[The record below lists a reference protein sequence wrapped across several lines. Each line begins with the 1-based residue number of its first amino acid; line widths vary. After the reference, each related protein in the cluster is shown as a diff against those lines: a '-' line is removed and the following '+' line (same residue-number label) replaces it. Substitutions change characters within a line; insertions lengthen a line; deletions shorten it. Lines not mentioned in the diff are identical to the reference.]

1 MGTALRPAAGAMR
14 RFAFALRHDHC
25 PLSHTQ
31 PTTLAVAGRRRI
43 LHTSQSNAATP
54 IPHPSAPG
62 PPPAPPQPTRSELD
76 ERVAR
81 KRKQAELLERGRQ
94 LKPNPAKP
102 SASLQKRFWKQ
113 VTVKDSPDGW
123 QILLDTRPVRTSN
136 KRVLNIPHN
145 KHHLAT
151 AIALE
156 WDLLVSA
163 QQALKHYYIPLTSL
177 VSRAID
183 IREADESGKTKI
195 REDLVNMLMRYL
207 STDTLLCWAPER
219 NIHDPVAV
227 NFEREGESLRSKQIS
242 TATTIISHLTTR
254 VWPGV
259 EINPILDDE
268 SIVPAAQP
276 QMTQEVIRS
285 WIYEMPAFEL
295 AGLERGVLA
304 TKSLL
309 VAARLLIEWSQEYA
323 PLRKG
328 SEGQEKFGI
337 QHAAEAAS
345 LEVNWQTDMWGEVED
360 THDVEKEDLRRQL
373 GSVILLVHADGA

>member
-1 MGTALRPAAGAMR
+1 MESALRPAAGSLR
-14 RFAFALRHDHC
+14 RFACTLPHSQYPPRKIVIG
-25 PLSHTQ
+25 SH
-31 PTTLAVAGRRRI
+31 RI

-54 IPHPSAPG
+54 IPHPTAPG
-62 PPPAPPQPTRSELD
+62 PPPAAPLPTRSELD

-102 SASLQKRFWKQ
+102 STALQKRFWKQ
-113 VTVKDSPDGW
+113 VIVKDSPDGW
-123 QILLDTRPVRTSN
+123 QIYLDSRPVRTSN
-136 KRVLNIPHN
+136 KRVLTIPRN

-177 VSRAID
+177 VSRATD
-183 IREADESGKTKI
+183 IQEADESGNTKI
-195 REDLVNMLMRYL
+195 RDDLVKMLMRYL

-219 NIHDPVAV
+219 NIHDPVAL
-227 NFEREGESLRSKQIS
+227 NFDREGESLRTKQIR
-242 TATTIISHLTTR
+242 TAKSIISHLTTH

-285 WIYEMPAFEL
+285 WIYQMPAFEL

-304 TKSLL
+304 SKSLL

-323 PLRKG
+323 PLSKG
-328 SEGQEKFGI
+328 GDGQEKFGI

>member
-1 MGTALRPAAGAMR
+1 METALRPAACMR
-14 RFAFALRHDHC
+14 RFASVLRHNQCLRQQH
-25 PLSHTQ
+25 Q
-31 PTTLAVAGRRRI
+31 PTTLARHRI
-43 LHTSQSNAATP
+43 LHSSSSNFATP
-54 IPHPSAPG
+54 ISYPTAPG
-62 PPPAPPQPTRSELD
+62 PPPAIPQPTRPELD

-94 LKPNPAKP
+94 LKPNPSKP
-102 SASLQKRFWKQ
+102 STALQKRFWKQ
-113 VTVKDSPDGW
+113 VIVKDSPHGW
-123 QILLDTRPVRTSN
+123 QIYLDSRPVRTSN
-136 KRVLNIPHN
+136 KRVLIIPHN

-177 VSRAID
+177 VSRATD
-183 IREADESGKTKI
+183 IQEADEAGNTKI
-195 REDLVNMLMRYL
+195 RDDLVKMLMRYL

-219 NIHDPVAV
+219 NIHDPIAL
-227 NFEREGESLRSKQIS
+227 NFDREGESLRNRQIR
-242 TATTIISHLTTR
+242 TAKTIIGHLTTK

-259 EINPILDDE
+259 DINPILDDE

-276 QMTQEVIRS
+276 QMTQEVIRG
-285 WIYEMPAFEL
+285 WLYGLPAFEL

-304 TKSLL
+304 SKSLL
-309 VAARLLIEWSQEYA
+309 VASRLLVEWSEEFA

-328 SEGQEKFGI
+328 SEGQEKFNI

-373 GSVILLVHADGA
+373 GSVILLVHGEKVNGN